1 MTPVSSLG
9 RGLRARHICGAL
21 LCFLLIPL
29 GVDAAPRK
37 LDAIAADPAQW
48 PMPSKNHASTRYSEL
63 DEINAG
69 NVGQLQLAWSFSL
82 NADRGQ
88 EAAPLVIDN
97 MIYVIAPYSGPSPN
111 QVFALDATTGVLKW
125 SYAPKPEPAAAG
137 VACCDVVTRGLAYDN
152 GRIFLNT
159 LDNHTVALDAAT
171 GAEVWRVKLGDINRG
186 ETMTMAPFVAK
197 GKVLVGNSGGEMG
210 VRGWLTALD
219 ENTGKIAWRA
229 YTTGPDADVL
239 IGDDFRPFYDWV
251 KGKDRGVTTWPAEKW
266 KIGGGTVWG
275 WISYDPQLNLIFYG
289 TANPG
294 PWNAEQRPG
303 DNLWTATIFA
313 RDIDTGAAKWA
324 DPIDPH
330 DLFDYDEVNENL
342 LLDLPVKGVERK
354 VLLHVGRNGYMYVID
369 RATGEIYSADAYDA
383 VNASFGVDLAT
394 GRPIENKEKHPAVG
408 RTVKDICPAAPG
420 AKDWQPTAWSPRT
433 KLVYVPHQH
442 LCMDF
447 TAGEV
452 GYLAGTPYVGAKV
465 HMHAGE
471 GGYRGEFLAWDP
483 AARKRVFAIRE
494 NFPVWSGALVTAGDV
509 AFYGTMDRLFKAVDA
524 RDGKP
529 LWQMRVGSGII
540 GQPVTYRGADGAQ
553 YVAILSGVG
562 GWSGALAAAEI
573 DPAVPYGALGF
584 VGAMQDLPTVTRG
597 GGELLVFR
605 LPPSAAPQRKPP
617 RP

>member
-1 MTPVSSLG
+1 MRS
-9 RGLRARHICGAL
+9 IWL
-21 LCFLLIPL
+21 LAKLASFLLLSAPVAI
-29 GVDAAPRK
+29 AAPRK
-37 LDAIAADPAQW
+37 LDALAADPTQW
-48 PMPSKNHASTRYSEL
+48 PMPAKNHASTRFSEL
-63 DEINAG
+63 DQINTS
-69 NVGQLQLAWSFSL
+69 NVSQLQLAWSFSL

-125 SYAPKPEPAAAG
+125 TYAPKPEPAAAG
-137 VACCDVVTRGLAYDN
+137 VACCDVVSRGIAYDN

-159 LDNHTVALDAAT
+159 LDDHTVAVDAAS
-171 GAEVWRVKLGDINRG
+171 GQELWRVKLGDISRG

-219 ENTGKIAWRA
+219 ENTGKIVWRA
-229 YTTGPDADVL
+229 YSTGPDADVL
-239 IGDDFRPFYDWV
+239 IGPDFKPFYNWA
-251 KGKDRGVTTWPAEKW
+251 KSKDLGVTSWPPEAW

-275 WISYDPQLNLIFYG
+275 WISYDPQTNLIFYG

-303 DNLWTATIFA
+303 DNLWTSTIFA
-313 RDIDTGAAKWA
+313 RDVDTGAAKWA

-342 LLDLPVKGVERK
+342 LLELPVNGVNRK
-354 VLLHVGRNGYMYVID
+354 IVLHVGRNGYMYVID
-369 RATGEIYSADAYDA
+369 RVTGEIYSADAYDT
-383 VNASFGVDLAT
+383 VNATHGIDLKT
-394 GRPIENKEKHPAVG
+394 GRPIENEAKRPIPG
-408 RTVKDICPAAPG
+408 RKVTNICPAAPG

-433 KLVYVPHQH
+433 KLLYVPHQH

-447 TAGEV
+447 TASDV
-452 GYLAGTPYVGAKV
+452 AYLAGTPYVGAKV

-483 AARKRVFAIRE
+483 VARKRVFAIRE

-529 LWQMRVGSGII
+529 LWQMRIGSGVV
-540 GQPVTYRGADGAQ
+540 GQPVTYQGRDGAQ
-553 YVAILSGVG
+553 YIAVLSGVG
-562 GWSGALAAAEI
+562 GWAGALAAAEI
-573 DPAVPYGALGF
+573 DPKVPYGALGF
-584 VGAMQDLPTVTRG
+584 VGAMQDLPNVTRG

-605 LPPSAAPQRKPP
+605 LPPSSTEAQRAP